1 MLKRQALL
9 VLNDLYIPWNDIMA
23 PGWYK
28 DIKWNDNKD
37 LKDVRQQWRKRSMSQ
52 WLFSWD
58 RDPGRE
64 DHDNRY
70 DEDGGG
76 DDDEDDGDI
85 VDDDEGK
92 YNNNDKDIDHIE

>member
-37 LKDVRQQWRKRSMSQ
+37 LKDVRQQWRKRSMSR
-52 WLFSWD
+52 WLFGWD

-64 DHDNRY
+64 YHDNQY

>member
-1 MLKRQALL
+1 
-9 VLNDLYIPWNDIMA
+9 
-23 PGWYK
+23 
-28 DIKWNDNKD
+28 
-37 LKDVRQQWRKRSMSQ
+37 MSR

-64 DHDNRY
+64 DHDNQY
-70 DEDGGG
+70 GEDGG

-92 YNNNDKDIDHIE
+92 HNDDDKDIDHIE